1 MCLSYSNTQS
11 LMEQTEAF
19 HGGAHTRCAHVRRQ
33 GLLQLT
39 ILLGY
44 LRIQK
49 NTELHPEEN
58 MAWKD
63 RPDDGMSGSIA
74 YTSRNEHPLATSVK

>member
-1 MCLSYSNTQS
+1 MYLSYSNTQS
-11 LMEQTEAF
+11 LMKRTEAF

-39 ILLGY
+39 ILLGC
-44 LRIQK
+44 LGIQE
-49 NTELHPEEN
+49 NTELLPEEN

-63 RPDDGMSGSIA
+63 RSDDDMSG
-74 YTSRNEHPLATSVK
+74 